1 MINQARRLLINFGKM
16 IPFVLCFIVLI
27 SYTESLYALCTDN
40 VMLYGDSAALYTPIS
55 FYIAK
60 RFEYDWL
67 TILATTILS
76 ISIET
81 CYWNK
86 LALFYLFVQLW
97 EKTCF
102 STIELYSEYIY
113 AIIAVNLLCSGF
125 FVFKGIT
132 ILFRK
137 NN

>member
-1 MINQARRLLINFGKM
+1 MINRARRLLINFGKM
-16 IPFVLCFIVLI
+16 IPFVLCFMVLI
-27 SYTESLYALCTDN
+27 SYAESLYALCTDN
-40 VMLYGDSAALYTPIS
+40 FMLYGDSAVLYTPIS

-97 EKTCF
+97 EKTYF
-102 STIELYSEYIY
+102 STIELYPEYIY

-125 FVFKGIT
+125 FVFRGIT

>member
-1 MINQARRLLINFGKM
+1 MINRARRLLINFCKM
-16 IPFVLCFIVLI
+16 IPFVLCFMVLI
-27 SYTESLYALCTDN
+27 SYAESLYALCTDN
-40 VMLYGDSAALYTPIS
+40 FMLYGDSAALYTPIS

-86 LALFYLFVQLW
+86 LALIYLFVQLW
-97 EKTCF
+97 EKTYF
-102 STIELYSEYIY
+102 STIELYPEYIY
-113 AIIAVNLLCSGF
+113 AIIAFNLLCSGF

>member
-1 MINQARRLLINFGKM
+1 MINRARRLLINFGKM

-27 SYTESLYALCTDN
+27 SYTESLYALCSDN
-40 VMLYGDSAALYTPIS
+40 VMLYGDSAVLYTPIS

-86 LALFYLFVQLW
+86 LALFYLFIQLW
-97 EKTCF
+97 EKTYF
-102 STIELYSEYIY
+102 STIELYPEYIY

>member
-1 MINQARRLLINFGKM
+1 MINRARRLLINFGKM

-27 SYTESLYALCTDN
+27 SYTESLYALCSDN
-40 VMLYGDSAALYTPIS
+40 VMLYGDSAVLYTPIS

-97 EKTCF
+97 EKTYF
-102 STIELYSEYIY
+102 STIELYPEYIY

>member
-1 MINQARRLLINFGKM
+1 MINKARRLLINFGKM

-27 SYTESLYALCTDN
+27 SYTESLYALSTDN

-76 ISIET
+76 VSIET

-86 LALFYLFVQLW
+86 LALFYLFIQLW
-97 EKTCF
+97 EKTYF
-102 STIELYSEYIY
+102 STIELYQEYIY
-113 AIIAVNLLCSGF
+113 AIIAVNLLCSGL
-125 FVFKGIT
+125 FVFRGIT

>member
-1 MINQARRLLINFGKM
+1 MINRARRLLINFGKM

-27 SYTESLYALCTDN
+27 SYTESLYALCSDN
-40 VMLYGDSAALYTPIS
+40 VMLYGDSAVLYTPIS

-86 LALFYLFVQLW
+86 LTLFYLFVQLW
-97 EKTCF
+97 EKTYF
-102 STIELYSEYIY
+102 STIELYPEYIY

>member
-1 MINQARRLLINFGKM
+1 MINRARRLLINFGKM
-16 IPFVLCFIVLI
+16 IPFVLCFMVLI
-27 SYTESLYALCTDN
+27 SYTESLYALSTDN

-86 LALFYLFVQLW
+86 LALFYLFIQLW
-97 EKTCF
+97 EKTYF
-102 STIELYSEYIY
+102 STIELYPEYIY

-132 ILFRK
+132 ILFGK

>member
-1 MINQARRLLINFGKM
+1 MINRARRLLINFGKI
-16 IPFVLCFIVLI
+16 IPFVLCFMVLI
-27 SYTESLYALCTDN
+27 SYAESLYALCTDN
-40 VMLYGDSAALYTPIS
+40 FMLYGDSAALYTPIS

-97 EKTCF
+97 EKTYF
-102 STIELYSEYIY
+102 STIELYPEYIY

>member
-1 MINQARRLLINFGKM
+1 MINRARRLLINFGKM
-16 IPFVLCFIVLI
+16 IPFVLCFMVLI
-27 SYTESLYALCTDN
+27 SYAESLYALCTDN
-40 VMLYGDSAALYTPIS
+40 FMLYGDSAALYTPIS

-97 EKTCF
+97 EKTFF
-102 STIELYSEYIY
+102 STIELYPEYIY

>member
-1 MINQARRLLINFGKM
+1 MINRARRLLINFGKM

-27 SYTESLYALCTDN
+27 SYTESLYALCSDN
-40 VMLYGDSAALYTPIS
+40 VMLYGDSAVLYTPIS

-86 LALFYLFVQLW
+86 LALFYLFIQLW
-97 EKTCF
+97 EKTYF
-102 STIELYSEYIY
+102 STIELYPEYIY
-113 AIIAVNLLCSGF
+113 AIIAVNLLCSGL

>member
-16 IPFVLCFIVLI
+16 IPFVLCFMVLI

-40 VMLYGDSAALYTPIS
+40 FMLYGDSAALYTPIS

-60 RFEYDWL
+60 KFEYDWL

-97 EKTCF
+97 EKTYF

-132 ILFRK
+132 ILFGK

>member
-1 MINQARRLLINFGKM
+1 MINRARRLLINFGKI

-27 SYTESLYALCTDN
+27 SYTESLYALCSDN
-40 VMLYGDSAALYTPIS
+40 VMLYGDSAVLYTPIS

-86 LALFYLFVQLW
+86 LALFYLFIQLC
-97 EKTCF
+97 EKTYF
-102 STIELYSEYIY
+102 STIELYKEYIY
-113 AIIAVNLLCSGF
+113 AIIAVNLLCSGL

>member
-1 MINQARRLLINFGKM
+1 MINRARRLLINFGKM
-16 IPFVLCFIVLI
+16 IPFVLCFMVLI

-40 VMLYGDSAALYTPIS
+40 FMLYGDSAALYTPIS

-97 EKTCF
+97 EKTYF
-102 STIELYSEYIY
+102 STIELYPEYIY